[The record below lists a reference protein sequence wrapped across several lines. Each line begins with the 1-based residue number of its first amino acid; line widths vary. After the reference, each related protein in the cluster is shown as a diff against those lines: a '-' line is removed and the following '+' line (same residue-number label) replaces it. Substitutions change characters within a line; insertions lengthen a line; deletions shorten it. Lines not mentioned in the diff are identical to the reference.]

1 MLPIPQ
7 SLDDLLSRAEDLAL
21 FSMRARG
28 KVLPTLLAVGPDGP
42 LVFVPS
48 SLKDERAKDQFANL
62 ARLIC
67 IAHAATAAV
76 MILEA
81 WMKLASAEGKLDLTV
96 PPSESLDRKEV
107 VILTGESRS
116 GCRQKLLPIIR
127 TGAGGFF
134 GFGEFEGPE
143 ATSFTGRFAQIL
155 PPKPPTPDNRA
166 KARVLLAAMG
176 VTTEALQR
184 DWSAN

>member
-1 MLPIPQ
+1 M
-7 SLDDLLSRAEDLAL
+7 
-21 FSMRARG
+21 
-28 KVLPTLLAVGPDGP
+28 LPTLLAVGPGGP
-42 LVFVPS
+42 LFFVPS
-48 SLKDERAKDQFANL
+48 SLADERAKDNFANV

-81 WMKLASAEGKLDLTV
+81 WMKLASPDGTLDLTV
-96 PPSESLDRKEV
+96 PPSQSLHRREIV
-107 VILTGESRS
+107 MLTGEARA
-116 GCRQKLLPIIR
+116 GFKQKILPIIR

-143 ATSFTGRFAQIL
+143 ATSFSGRFAQIL
-155 PPKPPTPDNRA
+155 PPKPPTPENQA
-166 KARVLLAAMG
+166 KARALLAAMG
-176 VTTEALQR
+176 VNADALRR